1 MHWFHIAASLF
12 SSLRYTVW
20 TSDSKSIN
28 KPLTS
33 NGSISILNMDSLLNP
48 EKIYRVW
55 DLSISMYRLFPTL
68 LCISFINLI
77 LKMSVKSAGRD
88 GYRWKDNHCHHLQ
101 SYSFSLHHR
110 GLCLTLGLIV
120 ENCWQETL
128 EAVGEEPVE
137 FSYPCLEAVRLDVVE
152 Q

>member
-1 MHWFHIAASLF
+1 M
-12 SSLRYTVW
+12 
-20 TSDSKSIN
+20 SI
-28 KPLTS
+28 
-33 NGSISILNMDSLLNP
+33 
-48 EKIYRVW
+48 
-55 DLSISMYRLFPTL
+55 
-68 LCISFINLI
+68 
-77 LKMSVKSAGRD
+77 KSAGRD

-128 EAVGEEPVE
+128 ETVGEGPVE
-137 FSYPCLEAVRLDVVE
+137 FSYPCLEAERLDVVE

>member
-77 LKMSVKSAGRD
+77 LKMSVKSAGQD

-137 FSYPCLEAVRLDVVE
+137 FSYPCLEAERLDVVE